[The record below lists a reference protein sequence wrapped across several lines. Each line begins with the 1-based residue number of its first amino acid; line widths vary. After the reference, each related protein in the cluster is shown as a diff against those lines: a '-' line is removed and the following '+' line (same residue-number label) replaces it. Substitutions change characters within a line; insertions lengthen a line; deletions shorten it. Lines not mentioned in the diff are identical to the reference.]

1 MPKRTQPAQNAE
13 PIGSDLIRRLL
24 DKDSAFRAFIRR
36 RIDNPAVADDVLQQA
51 FVRAIE
57 HHHSVRDDESV
68 VAWFYRVLRNTIIDY
83 YRTQGVESRRNEA
96 LLQELTHL
104 GEDQERPF
112 DELQEAA
119 CQCLHD
125 FLPVLR
131 PNYTEIL
138 RRIDLHGETLGDVA
152 NDLKVTLNN
161 LTVRLHRA
169 RQALR
174 RHLEQVCGIC
184 STHGCLNCSCK

>member
-112 DELQEAA
+112 DELQDSAHLMNSKRLPA
-119 CQCLHD
+119 NASMTSCLS
-125 FLPVLR
+125 
-131 PNYTEIL
+131 
-138 RRIDLHGETLGDVA
+138 LGQTTPRSCVG
-152 NDLKVTLNN
+152 L
-161 LTVRLHRA
+161 
-169 RQALR
+169 
-174 RHLEQVCGIC
+174 IC
-184 STHGCLNCSCK
+184 MAKL